1 MDSRSWLLLEHQDP
15 AWMLP
20 DDLRQRDP
28 FAARDCGWVEQ
39 MRPFIRQF
47 SRPGELVLDPFCGFA
62 STLLAAHLEGRA
74 GLGYEIDPARA
85 GLARERLARHGAAG
99 QRVVADDLLRAPPG
113 ASIDLCLTNIPYFG
127 CSWASD
133 DPDQLYASADYAGY
147 LERLGER
154 FGLIRRL
161 LAPGRYCVVMAEN
174 PQLGGRMLPLAWDV
188 ARLLAGQLQLCEE
201 RILLYPKPPEALPP
215 LSSRS
220 DRSHEYALVLRK
232 QAELPDP
239 QAGLELLRA
248 MQAAGLRFA
257 LHGSFATWL
266 EGDARVRPAD
276 IDLLLPAEDQALNTT
291 LAWLQARGF
300 ALSCW
305 QQPLSLPLRLAD
317 YRGRYYLRAERVLRE
332 GERLRLDLC
341 FELDGVEVAE
351 RLRQARLCQGLPLL
365 SG

>member
-1 MDSRSWLLLEHQDP
+1 MDSRSWLLLEQQGP

-20 DDLRQRDP
+20 DDLRRRDP

-62 STLLAAHLEGRA
+62 STLLAAHLEQRA

-85 GLARERLARHGAAG
+85 ELARERLARHGATQ
-99 QRVVADDLLRAPPG
+99 QRVVAADILRAPPQG
-113 ASIDLCLTNIPYFG
+113 GIDLCLTNIPYFG

-154 FGLIRRL
+154 FRLIRQL
-161 LAPGRYCVVMAEN
+161 LAPGRYCIVMAEN

-201 RILLYPKPPEALPP
+201 RILLYPKPVEALAP

-232 QAELPDP
+232 QAETLDP
-239 QAGLELLRA
+239 QAALALLQA

-257 LHGSFATWL
+257 LHGSFAAWL
-266 EGDARVRPAD
+266 AGDEQVWPAD
-276 IDLLLPAEDQALNTT
+276 IDLLLPAEDAAVNAALV
-291 LAWLQARGF
+291 WLQAQGF

-305 QQPLSLPLRLAD
+305 QQPLSLPLLLAD
-317 YRGRYYLRAERVLRE
+317 YRGRYYFRAERVQRD

-341 FELDGVEVAE
+341 FELDGAEVAE
-351 RLRQARLCQGLPLL
+351 RLRHARLCRGLPLV

>member
-1 MDSRSWLLLEHQDP
+1 MDSRSWLLLEHQAP

-20 DDLRQRDP
+20 DDLRRRDP

-47 SRPGELVLDPFCGFA
+47 SRLGELVLDPFCGFA
-62 STLLAAHLEGRA
+62 STLLAAHLEERA

-85 GLARERLARHGAAG
+85 ELARERLARHDATR
-99 QRVVADDLLRAPPG
+99 QRVVAADILRDPPQ
-113 ASIDLCLTNIPYFG
+113 AAIDLCLTNIPYFG
-127 CSWASD
+127 CGWAPG

-154 FGLIRRL
+154 FRLIRRL
-161 LAPGRYCVVMAEN
+161 LAPGRYCIVMAEN
-174 PQLGGRMLPLAWDV
+174 PQLGGQMLPLAWDV
-188 ARLLAGQLQLCEE
+188 ARLLGGQLQLCEE
-201 RILLYPKPPEALPP
+201 RILLYPKPSEALPP

-232 QAELPDP
+232 QAETVDP
-239 QAGLELLRA
+239 EAGLALLRA

-257 LHGSFATWL
+257 LFGSFATWL
-266 EGDARVRPAD
+266 MGDGQIRPAD
-276 IDLLLPAEDQALNTT
+276 IDLLLPAEDSAVNAV

-300 ALSCW
+300 GLTCW
-305 QQPLSLPLRLAD
+305 QQPLSVPVCLAD
-317 YRGRYYLRAERVLRE
+317 YRGRYYFRAERLQRG

-341 FELDGVEVAE
+341 FELDGADPAE
-351 RLRQARLCQGLPLL
+351 RLRHARLCRGLPLA
-365 SG
+365 SA